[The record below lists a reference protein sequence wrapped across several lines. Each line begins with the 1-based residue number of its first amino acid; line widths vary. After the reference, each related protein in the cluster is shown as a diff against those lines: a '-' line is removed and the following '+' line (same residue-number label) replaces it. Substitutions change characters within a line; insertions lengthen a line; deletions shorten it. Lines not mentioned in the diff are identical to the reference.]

1 MLSSLYRC
9 CRCHRPMACGSKRI
23 ENNSRQIRA
32 MTAPTSQ
39 SDRHHRFNHPFHT
52 SIIATNNVNKE
63 HRNNKHINHS
73 NTINPSMI
81 RVVLRPST
89 THAASSIEYYRI
101 SPIEYRQYH
110 WISSKTQTTITQTHT
125 HTSHYNASMGGKE
138 QSQRLVIYRFFLL
151 AQTHKKH
158 RTDID
163 TKINTYILHHSII
176 MVPQRPPQHIHQ
188 AINQNAI
195 IQHANNPQ
203 SIVPTNARHNRTH
216 DNHRFNHPFHTSIIA
231 TNNMEE
237 QWRQNFRHILLWIE
251 NHTLPVPSNRRHQ
264 WINMVCTQRCN
275 EPSFSSRFTRLFSSI
290 VSGDKSPQSHFRIS
304 MCEWRHTKQRRK
316 LKENVCFI
324 KRYFK
329 DKKYGEKKEQG
340 CQVEIKNHGYI
351 W

>member
-9 CRCHRPMACGSKRI
+9 WRCHRPMACGSKRI

-125 HTSHYNASMGGKE
+125 HTSHYNASMGGNNTK
-138 QSQRLVIYRFFLL
+138 STVSDLSFLSSRTNT
-151 AQTHKKH
+151 QETPNRHRHK
-158 RTDID
+158 
-163 TKINTYILHHSII
+163 N
-176 MVPQRPPQHIHQ
+176 QH
-188 AINQNAI
+188 
-195 IQHANNPQ
+195 
-203 SIVPTNARHNRTH
+203 VPTIT
-216 DNHRFNHPFHTSIIA
+216 FNHYGTA
-231 TNNMEE
+231 TTTTTHPPSHQPKRNHST
-237 QWRQNFRHILLWIE
+237 RQQSTI
-251 NHTLPVPSNRRHQ
+251 NRAHQ
-264 WINMVCTQRCN
+264 CT
-275 EPSFSSRFTRLFSSI
+275 P
-290 VSGDKSPQSHFRIS
+290 
-304 MCEWRHTKQRRK
+304 
-316 LKENVCFI
+316 
-324 KRYFK
+324 
-329 DKKYGEKKEQG
+329 
-340 CQVEIKNHGYI
+340 
-351 W
+351 

>member
-110 WISSKTQTTITQTHT
+110 WISSKTQTTITQTHKY
-125 HTSHYNASMGGKE
+125 TSNRYMPTDVNELG
-138 QSQRLVIYRFFLL
+138 LVLGP
-151 AQTHKKH
+151 KH
-158 RTDID
+158 RYFYTLFW
-163 TKINTYILHHSII
+163 NEEA
-176 MVPQRPPQHIHQ
+176 QRVY
-188 AINQNAI
+188 N
-195 IQHANNPQ
+195 
-203 SIVPTNARHNRTH
+203 
-216 DNHRFNHPFHTSIIA
+216 
-231 TNNMEE
+231 
-237 QWRQNFRHILLWIE
+237 LL
-251 NHTLPVPSNRRHQ
+251 P
-264 WINMVCTQRCN
+264 
-275 EPSFSSRFTRLFSSI
+275 
-290 VSGDKSPQSHFRIS
+290 
-304 MCEWRHTKQRRK
+304 
-316 LKENVCFI
+316 
-324 KRYFK
+324 RYLM
-329 DKKYGEKKEQG
+329 
-340 CQVEIKNHGYI
+340 
-351 W
+351 